1 MRFTLYGW
9 LGLIIMLAAELLL
22 LSGNKLVATW
32 FTPIMWTGYI
42 LFVDAIVLRV
52 RGSSRLSSNP
62 REIPFLLLIS
72 VGVWL
77 LFEAYNLHLKNWQ
90 YLGLPFEP
98 FQRNLGFFWSFA
110 TIMPGIFVTIDL
122 VNIILFGGRV
132 KLYRNKLM
140 YKEKRMAIPLV
151 IIGLIMVILPILLPG
166 QIAAYLFGLIWLGY
180 IFLVEPLN
188 QRLGVRSF
196 LDELRRGEARNVVVI
211 LLAGLLCGFIWESW
225 NFQALNASGAYW
237 VYTIPEA
244 LQIFGWKYGM
254 MPVLGLLGFAPFA
267 WELVVMYE
275 FIRKVLG
282 GDKRFG
288 SRSLIH

>member
-1 MRFTLYGW
+1 MRFSLYGW
-9 LGLIIMLAAELLL
+9 LGLLIMLASELLL
-22 LSGNKLVATW
+22 LVGNQFVATW

-77 LFEAYNLHLKNWQ
+77 LFEAYNLHLNNWH
-90 YLGLPFEP
+90 YLGLPIEP
-98 FQRNLGFFWSFA
+98 SQRNLGFFWSFA
-110 TIMPGIFVTIDL
+110 TIIPGVFVTIDL
-122 VNIILFGGRV
+122 VQITLFRGRV
-132 KLYRNKLM
+132 KLNRSNRKF
-140 YKEKRMAIPLV
+140 KEKRIGIPIVILGLV
-151 IIGLIMVILPILLPG
+151 MVILPILLPG
-166 QIAAYLFGLIWLGY
+166 QIAAYLFGFIWLGY
-180 IFLVEPLN
+180 IFLIEPLN
-188 QRLGVRSF
+188 HRLGVRSL
-196 LDELRRGEARNVVVI
+196 LDELQRGEARNVVVI

-237 VYTIPEA
+237 VYTIPEV

-275 FIRKVLG
+275 FIRKVFG
-282 GDKRFG
+282 GDKRMG

>member
-1 MRFTLYGW
+1 MRFPLYGW
-9 LGLIIMLAAELLL
+9 LGLFIMLAAELLL
-22 LSGNKLVATW
+22 LIGNKLVATW

-52 RGSSRLSSNP
+52 RGRSRLSSNP

-77 LFEAYNLHLKNWQ
+77 LFEAYNLHLKNWL
-90 YLGLPFEP
+90 YLGLPIEP
-98 FQRNLGFFWSFA
+98 FQRNLGFFWSFS
-110 TIMPGIFVTIDL
+110 TIMPGVFVTIDL
-122 VNIILFGGRV
+122 VQISLFRGKV
-132 KLYRNKLM
+132 KLNRSNRRNK
-140 YKEKRMAIPLV
+140 EKLIGVPLV
-151 IIGLIMVILPILLPG
+151 ILGLIMVVLPILLPG
-166 QIAAYLFGLIWLGY
+166 EIAAYLFGLIWLGY
-180 IFLVEPLN
+180 IFLIEPLN
-188 QRLGVRSF
+188 QRLGVRSL
-196 LDELRRGEARNVVVI
+196 LDELRRGKVRNVVVI

-275 FIRKVLG
+275 FVRRVFG
-282 GDKRFG
+282 GDKRMG